1 MNTPLRGSAA
11 WAEEGQ
17 LASCDLQVKSVS
29 CRAMCPELLDWIG
42 VGLGAIGASFA
53 LVAAVLGIR
62 LRTVAASQ
70 TKASQSVP
78 GPGSII
84 AELDRV
90 IESVRA
96 SSWVLL
102 FASLAV
108 ILGVLLQIERLL
120 RRC

>member
-1 MNTPLRGSAA
+1 
-11 WAEEGQ
+11 
-17 LASCDLQVKSVS
+17 
-29 CRAMCPELLDWIG
+29 MCPEVLDWIG
-42 VGLGAIGASFA
+42 VGLAAIGGSFA

-62 LRTVAASQ
+62 LRTVASQ
-70 TKASQSVP
+70 TKASQPVP

-84 AELDRV
+84 GELDRV
-90 IESVRA
+90 IESVQA

-108 ILGVLLQIERLL
+108 IAGVMLQIEQLL